1 MKNTLIV
8 IFGQVRTL
16 EHTMMSIYNNIL
28 LKNKSSHVILS
39 IDGTYQDIP
48 PSFLSLFKHSLLD
61 IYVTHNKDN
70 LQRDHER
77 IEFELV
83 ANALKRVVDIN
94 DYEFILKI
102 RTDVYIKYP
111 IDVRLIYGKCSLEH
125 FSKSFQQ
132 FAQNLNMK
140 GWKDDVK
147 RCVKSWILTGGLPF
161 FIDKQLDESN
171 PPISPWCID
180 DLYHWNHGL
189 FHFIDVIFE
198 RLSTEPSIS
207 YIHAF
212 MRKLLSNKRITFLIG
227 STWIHFGEAKNIY
240 DISLLL
246 ADKHTTMQ
254 YPNKSDDDELSWI
267 DHKGE
272 IRTKKQSEWK
282 FVTDNQ
288 IRIIHQLHDYGLI
301 DLVNKDDYI
310 ESFDAKHSLHID
322 KRNPNLFAWI
332 VRERQVDHIIF
343 PKYKIN
349 ST

>member
-1 MKNTLIV
+1 MRNTLIV

-16 EHTMMSIYNNIL
+16 EHTMLSIYNNIL

-48 PSFLSLFKHSLLD
+48 SSFLSLFRHSLLD

-111 IDVRLIYGKCSLEH
+111 MDIRLIYGKSSLES
-125 FSKSFQQ
+125 FSKSFQE
-132 FAQNLNMK
+132 FAQKLHMK

-147 RCVKSWILTGGLPF
+147 KCVKSWILTAGIPF

-171 PPISPWCID
+171 PPVSPWCID
-180 DLYHWNHGL
+180 NVYHWNHAL
-189 FHFIDVIFE
+189 FDFIDVIFE
-198 RLSTEPSIS
+198 KLPTEPTIS
-207 YIHAF
+207 YIHTLI
-212 MRKLLSNKRITFLIG
+212 RTLLSDKKITFLIG
-227 STWIHFGEAKNIY
+227 STWIHFGESSHIY

-246 ADKHTTMQ
+246 VDKHTTMQ
-254 YPNKSDDDELSWI
+254 YPNKSDTDELSWI

-272 IRTKKQSEWK
+272 VRTKTQSEWK
-282 FVTDNQ
+282 LITDNQ
-288 IRIIHQLHDYGLI
+288 IRIVHQLHQYGLI
-301 DLVNKDDYI
+301 DLVNNHDYM
-310 ESFDAKHSLHID
+310 ESFDARHSLHID

-332 VRERQVDHIIF
+332 VRERQVDPPPI
-343 PKYKIN
+343 PRK
-349 ST
+349 